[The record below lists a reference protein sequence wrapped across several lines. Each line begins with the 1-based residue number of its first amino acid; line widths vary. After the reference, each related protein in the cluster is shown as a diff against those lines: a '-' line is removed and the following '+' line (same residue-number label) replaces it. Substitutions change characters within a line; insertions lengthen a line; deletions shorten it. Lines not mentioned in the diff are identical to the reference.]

1 MNFRPGLYIVSTPI
15 GNLNDITIR
24 ALENLKNSDIILCE
38 DTRISAKLLA
48 KHNITGSLSIYNDK
62 SDETTRKYIIKNIEA
77 GKVVSLISDAGTP
90 LISDP
95 GYKLVREVKEKG
107 YFIDIAPGVSAPI
120 AALTLSGLPSDR
132 FIFAGFLPKT
142 DIGREKVF
150 LEFAEVD
157 ATLIFFDR
165 STRIVDS
172 LQAALKILGNRDAN
186 VSRELTKLFQE
197 SRTVDIESL
206 IKYYSQ
212 NLPKGEIVLLI
223 SGKKSLESSEEKL
236 ITEIKNLLI
245 LGTHT
250 KDITQ
255 QLFQKYHKHYKKSK
269 IYKICNS
276 LKGTKHRI

>member
-172 LQAALKILGNRDAN
+172 LQAALKILGNREAN

-197 SRTVDIESL
+197 SRTSDIESL
-206 IKYYSQ
+206 IKHYSQ

>member
-24 ALENLKNSDIILCE
+24 ALETLKNSDIILCE

-77 GKVVSLISDAGTP
+77 GKVVCLISDAGTP

-172 LQAALKILGNRDAN
+172 LQAALKILGNREAN

>member
-24 ALENLKNSDIILCE
+24 ALEALKNSDIILCE

-172 LQAALKILGNRDAN
+172 LQAALKILGNREAN

-197 SRTVDIESL
+197 SRTSDIESL
-206 IKYYSQ
+206 IKHYSQ

-276 LKGTKHRI
+276 LKETKHRI

>member
-24 ALENLKNSDIILCE
+24 ALETLKNSDIILCE

-142 DIGREKVF
+142 DIGKEKVF

-172 LQAALKILGNRDAN
+172 LQAALKILGNREAN

-197 SRTVDIESL
+197 SRTSDIESL
-206 IKYYSQ
+206 I
-212 NLPKGEIVLLI
+212 
-223 SGKKSLESSEEKL
+223 
-236 ITEIKNLLI
+236 
-245 LGTHT
+245 
-250 KDITQ
+250 
-255 QLFQKYHKHYKKSK
+255 
-269 IYKICNS
+269 
-276 LKGTKHRI
+276 

>member
-24 ALENLKNSDIILCE
+24 ALETLKNSDIILCE

-172 LQAALKILGNRDAN
+172 LQAALKILGNREAN

-197 SRTVDIESL
+197 SRTSDIESL
-206 IKYYSQ
+206 IKYYSH

-245 LGTHT
+245 LDTHT
-250 KDITQ
+250 KDITK

>member
-24 ALENLKNSDIILCE
+24 ALETLKNSDIILCE

-142 DIGREKVF
+142 DIGKEKVF

-172 LQAALKILGNRDAN
+172 LQAALKILGNREAN

-197 SRTVDIESL
+197 SRTSDIESL
-206 IKYYSQ
+206 INYYSH

-223 SGKKSLESSEEKL
+223 SGKKPLELSEEKL

-245 LGTHT
+245 LGSHT
-250 KDITQ
+250 KDITK

>member
-24 ALENLKNSDIILCE
+24 ALETLKNSDIILCE

-142 DIGREKVF
+142 DIGKEKVF

-172 LQAALKILGNRDAN
+172 LQAALKILGNREAN

-197 SRTVDIESL
+197 SRTSDIESL
-206 IKYYSQ
+206 IKYYSH

-245 LGTHT
+245 LDTHT

>member
-1 MNFRPGLYIVSTPI
+1 MSINSNGKSILTFC
-15 GNLNDITIR
+15 NDG
-24 ALENLKNSDIILCE
+24 E
-38 DTRISAKLLA
+38 
-48 KHNITGSLSIYNDK
+48 
-62 SDETTRKYIIKNIEA
+62 
-77 GKVVSLISDAGTP
+77 KVVSLISDAGTP

-172 LQAALKILGNRDAN
+172 LQAALKILGNREAN

>member
-150 LEFAEVD
+150 LEFAGVD

-172 LQAALKILGNRDAN
+172 LQAALKILGNREAN

-206 IKYYSQ
+206 IKYYSH

>member
-172 LQAALKILGNRDAN
+172 LQVALKILGNREAN

-197 SRTVDIESL
+197 SRTSDIESL
-206 IKYYSQ
+206 IKYYSH

>member
-132 FIFAGFLPKT
+132 FIFAGFLAKT

-172 LQAALKILGNRDAN
+172 LQAALKILGNREAN

>member
-24 ALENLKNSDIILCE
+24 ALETLKNSDIILCE
-38 DTRISAKLLA
+38 DTRISAKLLV

-172 LQAALKILGNRDAN
+172 LQAALKILGNREAN

-197 SRTVDIESL
+197 SRTSDIESL
-206 IKYYSQ
+206 IKHYSQ

>member
-24 ALENLKNSDIILCE
+24 ALETLKNSDIILCE

-150 LEFAEVD
+150 LEFAGVD

-172 LQAALKILGNRDAN
+172 LQAALKILGNREAN

-197 SRTVDIESL
+197 SRTSDIESL
-206 IKYYSQ
+206 IKYYSH

>member
-24 ALENLKNSDIILCE
+24 ALETLKNSDIILCE

-62 SDETTRKYIIKNIEA
+62 SDETSRKYIIKNIEA

-150 LEFAEVD
+150 LEFAGVD

-172 LQAALKILGNRDAN
+172 LQAALKILGNREAN

-197 SRTVDIESL
+197 SRTSDIESL
-206 IKYYSQ
+206 IKYYSH

>member
-24 ALENLKNSDIILCE
+24 ALETLKNSDIILCE

-172 LQAALKILGNRDAN
+172 LQAALKILGNREAN

-197 SRTVDIESL
+197 SRTSDIESL
-206 IKYYSQ
+206 IKHYSQ

-245 LGTHT
+245 LDTHT

>member
-24 ALENLKNSDIILCE
+24 ALETLKNSDIILCE

-62 SDETTRKYIIKNIEA
+62 SDQTTRKYIIKNIEA

-142 DIGREKVF
+142 DIGKEKVF

-172 LQAALKILGNRDAN
+172 LQAALKILGNREAN

-197 SRTVDIESL
+197 SRTSDIESL
-206 IKYYSQ
+206 IKYYSH

>member
-172 LQAALKILGNRDAN
+172 LQAALKILGNREAN

-197 SRTVDIESL
+197 SRTSDIESL
-206 IKYYSQ
+206 IKYYSH

-245 LGTHT
+245 LDTHT

>member
-24 ALENLKNSDIILCE
+24 ALETLKNSDIILCE

-62 SDETTRKYIIKNIEA
+62 SDETTRKYIIKNIEV

-172 LQAALKILGNRDAN
+172 LQAALKILGNREAN

-197 SRTVDIESL
+197 SRTSYIESL

-223 SGKKSLESSEEKL
+223 SGKKLLESSEEKL
-236 ITEIKNLLI
+236 IIEIKKLLI

>member
-132 FIFAGFLPKT
+132 FIFAGFLPKA

-172 LQAALKILGNRDAN
+172 LQAALKILGNREAN

>member
-24 ALENLKNSDIILCE
+24 ALETLKNSDIILCE

-172 LQAALKILGNRDAN
+172 LQAALKILGNREAN
-186 VSRELTKLFQE
+186 VSRELTKFFQE
-197 SRTVDIESL
+197 SRTSDIESL
-206 IKYYSQ
+206 IKYYSH

-245 LGTHT
+245 LDTHT

>member
-24 ALENLKNSDIILCE
+24 ALETLKNSDIILCE

-77 GKVVSLISDAGTP
+77 GKLVSLISDAGTP

-150 LEFAEVD
+150 LEFAEVE

-172 LQAALKILGNRDAN
+172 LQAALKILGNREAN

-197 SRTVDIESL
+197 SRTSDIESL

>member
-24 ALENLKNSDIILCE
+24 ALETLKNSDIILCE
-38 DTRISAKLLA
+38 DTRISAKLLV

-172 LQAALKILGNRDAN
+172 LQAALKILGNREAN

-197 SRTVDIESL
+197 SRTSDIESL
-206 IKYYSQ
+206 IKYYSH

>member
-24 ALENLKNSDIILCE
+24 ALETLKNSDIILCE

-172 LQAALKILGNRDAN
+172 LQAALKILGNREAN

-197 SRTVDIESL
+197 SRTSDIESL
-206 IKYYSQ
+206 IKHYSQ

>member
-24 ALENLKNSDIILCE
+24 ALETLKNSDIILCE

-62 SDETTRKYIIKNIEA
+62 SDETTRKYIMKNIEA

-172 LQAALKILGNRDAN
+172 LQAALKILGNREAN

-197 SRTVDIESL
+197 SRTSDIESL
-206 IKYYSQ
+206 IKYYSH

>member
-172 LQAALKILGNRDAN
+172 LQAALKILGNREAN

-255 QLFQKYHKHYKKSK
+255 QLLQKYHKHYKKSK

>member
-24 ALENLKNSDIILCE
+24 ALETLKNSDIILCE

-48 KHNITGSLSIYNDK
+48 KHNIPGSLSIYNDK

-77 GKVVSLISDAGTP
+77 GKVISLISDAGTP

-95 GYKLVREVKEKG
+95 GYKLVREAKEKG

-132 FIFAGFLPKT
+132 FIFSGFLPKT
-142 DIGREKVF
+142 DIGREKFF

-172 LQAALKILGNRDAN
+172 LQAALKILGNREAN

-197 SRTVDIESL
+197 SRTSDIESL

-223 SGKKSLESSEEKL
+223 SGKKPLESSEEKL

-245 LGTHT
+245 LGSHT
-250 KDITQ
+250 KDITT

-276 LKGTKHRI
+276 LKGANLKM

>member
-24 ALENLKNSDIILCE
+24 ALETLKNSDIILCE

-172 LQAALKILGNRDAN
+172 LQAALKILGNREAN

-197 SRTVDIESL
+197 SRTSDIESL
-206 IKYYSQ
+206 IKYYSH

-276 LKGTKHRI
+276 LKETKHRI

>member
-172 LQAALKILGNRDAN
+172 LQAALKILGNREAN

-197 SRTVDIESL
+197 SRTSDIESL

>member
-24 ALENLKNSDIILCE
+24 ALETLKNSDIILCE

-62 SDETTRKYIIKNIEA
+62 SDQTTRKYIIKNIEA

-172 LQAALKILGNRDAN
+172 LQAALKILGNREAN

-245 LGTHT
+245 LDTHT

>member
-24 ALENLKNSDIILCE
+24 AIETLKNSDIIFCE

-48 KHNITGSLSIYNDK
+48 KHNITCSLSIYNDK
-62 SDETTRKYIIKNIEA
+62 SDEATRKYIIKNIEA
-77 GKVVSLISDAGTP
+77 GKVISLVSDAGTP

-95 GYKLVREVKEKG
+95 GYKLVKEVKEKG
-107 YFIDIAPGVSAPI
+107 YFIDIAPGVSSPI
-120 AALTLSGLPSDR
+120 AALTLSGLSSDR

-150 LEFAEVD
+150 LELAEVD

-165 STRIVDS
+165 STRLVES
-172 LQAALKILGNRDAN
+172 LQSALKILGNRQVN
-186 VSRELTKLFQE
+186 VSRELTKLFQD
-197 SRTVDIESL
+197 SRTADIKSL
-206 IKYYSQ
+206 INYYSQ
-212 NLPKGEIVLLI
+212 NLPKGEIVLLF
-223 SGKKSLESSEEKL
+223 SGKKLYEPSDEQ
-236 ITEIKNLLI
+236 ITAEIKNLLI
-245 LGTHT
+245 LGKHT

-276 LKGTKHRI
+276 LK

>member
-24 ALENLKNSDIILCE
+24 AIETLKNSDIIFCE

-142 DIGREKVF
+142 DIGKEKVF

-172 LQAALKILGNRDAN
+172 LQAALKILGNREAN

-197 SRTVDIESL
+197 SRTSDIESL
-206 IKYYSQ
+206 IKYYSH

-245 LGTHT
+245 LDTHT

>member
-142 DIGREKVF
+142 DIGKEKVF

-172 LQAALKILGNRDAN
+172 LQAALKILGNREAN

-197 SRTVDIESL
+197 SRTSDIESL
-206 IKYYSQ
+206 IKYYSH

>member
-24 ALENLKNSDIILCE
+24 ALDTLKNSDIILCE

-172 LQAALKILGNRDAN
+172 LQAALKILGNREAN

-197 SRTVDIESL
+197 SRTSDIESL
-206 IKYYSQ
+206 IKYYSH

>member
-24 ALENLKNSDIILCE
+24 ALETLKNSDIILCE

-107 YFIDIAPGVSAPI
+107 YFIDIASGVSAPI

-172 LQAALKILGNRDAN
+172 LQAALKILGNREAN

-197 SRTVDIESL
+197 SRTSDIESL
-206 IKYYSQ
+206 IKYYSH

-245 LGTHT
+245 LDTHT
-250 KDITQ
+250 KDITK

>member
-24 ALENLKNSDIILCE
+24 ALETLKNSDIILCE

-48 KHNITGSLSIYNDK
+48 KHNITGSISIYNDK

-142 DIGREKVF
+142 DIGKEKVF

-172 LQAALKILGNRDAN
+172 LQAALKILGNREAN

-197 SRTVDIESL
+197 SRTSDIESL
-206 IKYYSQ
+206 IKYYSH

>member
-24 ALENLKNSDIILCE
+24 ALETLKNSDIILCE

-172 LQAALKILGNRDAN
+172 LQAALKILGNREAN

-197 SRTVDIESL
+197 SRTSDIESL
-206 IKYYSQ
+206 IKYYSH

-245 LGTHT
+245 LDTHT